1 MKQCLVIDDSSVVR
15 KVARRIFEELDFTV
29 VEAEDGSQAL
39 DVCQRTMPDMVLVD
53 WNMPGVSGVEFVAA
67 LRARDGGAS
76 ENDVA
81 QITRAM
87 RAGADD
93 YLLKPFNREIVEA
106 KLQEIGLL

>member
-1 MKQCLVIDDSSVVR
+1 
-15 KVARRIFEELDFTV
+15 
-29 VEAEDGSQAL
+29 
-39 DVCQRTMPDMVLVD
+39 MPDMILVD

-67 LRARDGGAS
+67 LRARDGGDKPTVVFCAS